1 MRSVTAAEAFARR
14 WRWWLCNQLIPILAP
29 WLAGKKTNQGIA
41 AEIQKPKLEECLLV
55 HSDATPAPTSP
66 VKNPVIS
73 PGDDDSEPLPPPTPK
88 PS

>member
-1 MRSVTAAEAFARR
+1 MRSATAAKASAR
-14 WRWWLCNQLIPILAP
+14 QILAP
-29 WLAGKKTNQGIA
+29 RHAGKQIKTNQGIA